1 MARAFYIPNNAKF
14 LAANGRQQQERQ
26 QQEDRPTTSRNNQPS
41 NYTQPSASASVEA
54 EAEADIEQSG
64 CWDILAQLFCFA
76 ARFFGPNT
84 RPSIFHISLEI
95 HNNPAVPT
103 VNSAETQTQTV
114 ENATK

>member
-14 LAANGRQQQERQ
+14 LPANRRQQQEQQ
-26 QQEDRPTTSRNNQPS
+26 QQEDRPTTSHNNQPS

-54 EAEADIEQSG
+54 EDIEQSG

-76 ARFFGPNT
+76 ARFFGPDT
-84 RPSIFHISLEI
+84 TTPIFHISLEI
-95 HNNPAVPT
+95 HNNPAAPT

-114 ENATK
+114 DNATK

>member
-41 NYTQPSASASVEA
+41 NYTQPSASASV